1 MGFFSRKEERALD
14 TGTLEF
20 LRSRLYEEDRKINEA
35 RAKKRQIS
43 MQIDQ
48 RLEEERRQHLAANG
62 PGQVVG
68 IGE

>member
-1 MGFFSRKEERALD
+1 MGLFSRKEERALEV
-14 TGTLEF
+14 GTLEE
-20 LRSRLYEEDRKINEA
+20 LRDRLYEQDRRIEEA
-35 RAKKRQIS
+35 RSRKREIS
-43 MQIDQ
+43 AQIDQ